1 MPFLKS
7 WVSSALNSV
16 PANILPLQSAITF
29 VNGKNNNNTTVLHLP
44 PWHLFVVCLLSFQ
57 QASQQPQAAINR
69 YTIPDYNSY
78 SPQRI
83 CKEIVNVQNSNLSCN
98 CACSR
103 SRRINIE
110 LTLQFEAE
118 RGIILFMDIL
128 PGNQVDVQE
137 YLCKWVWKYPGSLQ
151 KQVLLNRSVF
161 WLCVQ
166 LSTARF
172 KQGHQDGKVLEIIYI
187 LNQL

>member
-1 MPFLKS
+1 MTTQQCCIYLLGIFS
-7 WVSSALNSV
+7 WYAFSHSNKLLN
-16 PANILPLQSAITF
+16 NLRLQLIDIQYLIIIL
-29 VNGKNNNNTTVLHLP
+29 N
-44 PWHLFVVCLLSFQ
+44 
-57 QASQQPQAAINR
+57 
-69 YTIPDYNSY
+69 

-103 SRRINIE
+103 SRHINIE

-137 YLCKWVWKYPGSLQ
+137 YLCKWVWKYPGSPQ